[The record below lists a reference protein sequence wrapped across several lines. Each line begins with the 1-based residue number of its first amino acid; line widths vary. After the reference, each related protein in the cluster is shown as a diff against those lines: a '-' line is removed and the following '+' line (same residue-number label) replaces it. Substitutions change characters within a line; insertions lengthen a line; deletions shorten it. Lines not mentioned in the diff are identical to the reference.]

1 MTGRVYFYT
10 LIDGHN
16 TMVQN
21 VIIAVAARAGSS
33 IRRFCATS
41 VLAAIQSGNTII
53 VNRSFRISNIIN
65 NALALHRQSCT
76 LGNSNGIALNI
87 GQLLAIQVESNGLV
101 SRNNNIFRSILYEF
115 NGIAIRCLFNSICYR
130 RIVGITILCSCVNR
144 ARNTTTLSQSYLTRA
159 RSNIAGRAQVVAKIV
174 NYAHITLDFC
184 VNRNVAACAG
194 VNITRI
200 TTAIY
205 IDSLLCSRLICATRR
220 NSVRTTRNC
229 TIIQI
234 SVRIIALL
242 AICPACSHYSRTRF
256 NRTII
261 CRSSTIVL
269 QTRWYLIIAIYIRC
283 SQSAVIHG
291 KRCSF
296 FILNY
301 NVITLYLYIVQFHL
315 TVVADSRIGLHV

>member
-1 MTGRVYFYT
+1 MA
-10 LIDGHN
+10 
-16 TMVQN
+16 N
-21 VIIAVAARAGSS
+21 VIYR
-33 IRRFCATS
+33 T
-41 VLAAIQSGNTII
+41 LAF
-53 VNRSFRISNIIN
+53 NR
-65 NALALHRQSCT
+65 QVCT
-76 LGNSNGIALNI
+76 QRNSNGITRTI
-87 GQLLAIQVESNGLV
+87 RQGLAIQVKRNGLV

-315 TVVADSRIGLHV
+315 TVVADSRIGLLYIVCTFNRTIFDNQLARGCTIAIFIRQCIVAIRTSQSIIVQIQRYSHTLTAELCTT